1 MADQNKKQ
9 QTEAS
14 RELERL
20 FGSDEEQKMSFIE
33 QQKISLISRTYKI
46 SPVFFKMFFD
56 KIYRKDRYNTIVS
69 KIDDYKNIN
78 EFRTIVV

>member
-33 QQKISLISRTYKI
+33 QQKISLISRTYKN